1 MRKTTKTKT
10 RKKTGV
16 DRRSFLTAAGAVPFL
31 PSLLLAAGYAVIAG
45 TVFREPGFALPQARV
60 RLRVLQPP
68 DVKKKPKDQQ
78 LLSDARG
85 EFAFR
90 VPAGAA
96 RYQLDVSAEGFVPQE
111 KEVAVAAD
119 ERVDSYFELKAVPK

>member
-1 MRKTTKTKT
+1 M

-16 DRRSFLTAAGAVPFL
+16 DRRSFLTAAAAVPFL
-31 PSLLLAAGYAVIAG
+31 PSLLPAADYAVVAG

-68 DVKKKPKDQQ
+68 AVKKKPRDRQ

-90 VPAGAA
+90 LPAGAA
-96 RYQLDVSAEGFVPQE
+96 RYRLEVSAEGFVPQE